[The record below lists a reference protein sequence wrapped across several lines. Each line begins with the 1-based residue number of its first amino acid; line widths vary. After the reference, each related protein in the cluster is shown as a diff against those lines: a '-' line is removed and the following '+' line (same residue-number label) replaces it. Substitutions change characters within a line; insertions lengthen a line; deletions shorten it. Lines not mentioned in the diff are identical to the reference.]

1 MASQHPSAPSRASS
15 RVRAGTPRSGVIHV
29 NTWHASQYTVIG
41 NHLLQHRELS
51 ATAIGV
57 AAYIQSLPDGAPV
70 GIKALTERFP
80 EGRPGSAPP
89 CGSWSATATWNAE
102 PSDSPP
108 AGWQPARTRTTS
120 RRPPRAGRLLRRTGS
135 PYRTRSQTRSQ
146 TRTGTGSRCRH
157 RRRTPHRGRV
167 RVRVWGR
174 DRGQGPGG
182 SRSGGLR
189 PRRSRI
195 LHPNHGNCTPAR
207 PICSCGLRRYDPR
220 LLLAERDVV
229 RLAPGVS
236 TWLDRGADPEA
247 VGLALTANLP
257 EPMRSPASVLAYR
270 LTALLPPRLPQA
282 PAARPV
288 RRPDPFQT
296 CDGCERAFR
305 APHPGRCR
313 DCPPASAVGV
323 AA

>member
-80 EGRPGSAPP
+80 EGEARIGSALRELERHGYLERRTERLPTGRVATRTYSYNKPATTSGGPPPPPDREPVPDPEPDPEPDPDRDREPVPTPEADPSPGPGPGPGLGSGPGSGSGREPERGPSSAP
-89 CGSWSATATWNAE
+89 E
-102 PSDSPP
+102 PDP
-108 AGWQPARTRTTS
+108 APE
-120 RRPPRAGRLLRRTGS
+120 PR
-135 PYRTRSQTRSQ
+135 Q
-146 TRTGTGSRCRH
+146 
-157 RRRTPHRGRV
+157 
-167 RVRVWGR
+167 
-174 DRGQGPGG
+174 
-182 SRSGGLR
+182 
-189 PRRSRI
+189 
-195 LHPNHGNCTPAR
+195 LHPGAADLLA
-207 PICSCGLRRYDPR
+207 GLRRYDPR